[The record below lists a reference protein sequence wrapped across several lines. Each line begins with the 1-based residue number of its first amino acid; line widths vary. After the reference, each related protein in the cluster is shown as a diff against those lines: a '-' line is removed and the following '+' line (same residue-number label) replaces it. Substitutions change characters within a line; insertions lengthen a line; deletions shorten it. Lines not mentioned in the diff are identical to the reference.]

1 MPFNEKEKAS
11 IVYQLINTDTSG
23 RLSAAELQNR
33 TCITERA
40 CQKYKNQCPKIIQA
54 YSYVKEKDGIK
65 IAKACAFIEKK
76 EFLAGFDPSKDQ
88 FRKIFYSDYY
98 LRDYVEKGDLDSV
111 RFILRYSKGQGSVSN
126 HFEALKMAAARRH
139 YEIMQLLLQQS
150 TINDMRVE
158 ALDDMLLDAL
168 PQTLDTEEAKK
179 FTILLISAS
188 KNKDAILAHSYCLA
202 SRQSLEQV
210 NFVLG
215 LVALGLGSISQESHF
230 DALNKARDLKIVAL
244 ITFLHRQPA
253 STW

>member
-1 MPFNEKEKAS
+1 M
-11 IVYQLINTDTSG
+11 
-23 RLSAAELQNR
+23 R
-33 TCITERA
+33 
-40 CQKYKNQCPKIIQA
+40 
-54 YSYVKEKDGIK
+54 
-65 IAKACAFIEKK
+65 FIEKQ
-76 EFLAGFDPSKDQ
+76 EFLALTQRNS
-88 FRKIFYSDYY
+88 RKIFYRYY
-98 LRDYVEKGDLDSV
+98 LRDDVEKGDLDSEV
-111 RFILRYSKGQGSVSN
+111 LTSRYSNQGISN
-126 HFEALKMAAARRH
+126 HFEALIMAAARRH

-215 LVALGLGSISQESHF
+215 LVALGLGSISQESLF
-230 DALNKARDLKIVAL
+230 DALNKVRDLKIVSL
-244 ITFLHRQPA
+244 ITSYIDNLQVRGRDIMVQAANWRYWEKVFLLMKVE
-253 STW
+253 